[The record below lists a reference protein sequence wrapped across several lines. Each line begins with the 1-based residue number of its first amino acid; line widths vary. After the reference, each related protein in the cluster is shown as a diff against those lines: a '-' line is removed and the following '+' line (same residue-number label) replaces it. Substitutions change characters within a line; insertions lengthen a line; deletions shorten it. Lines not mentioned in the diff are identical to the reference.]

1 MSRTYSDKFV
11 LELKQKDP
19 DDPGIALALACVNAN
34 LPGKY
39 IADALGVTRVA
50 VFNWFR
56 GGKMRTKILHK
67 VEVMTDLIESD
78 TAKGRLPAKTRAEA
92 KAYLEEMIGRP
103 LNLKPEEPKTEVHTP
118 EEPKPIEVE
127 KPSETPAQVA

>member
-1 MSRTYSDKFV
+1 
-11 LELKQKDP
+11 
-19 DDPGIALALACVNAN
+19 
-34 LPGKY
+34 
-39 IADALGVTRVA
+39 
-50 VFNWFR
+50 
-56 GGKMRTKILHK
+56 
-67 VEVMTDLIESD
+67 MTDLIESD

-118 EEPKPIEVE
+118 EEPKPTEVE